1 MKASNRNRIFFLGV
15 LAVLALLTV
24 AASAWPATLT
34 VINNSAQD
42 VYIRLEYPYT
52 FLRAPA
58 EETTVFAIERDDY
71 PAIVTYCDITNDGT
85 MDLNSNLRLIF
96 TECTGLNAPQLPK
109 YMGEPSM
116 EKVNWYRTPPM
127 NFQFQ
132 YEALED

>member
-1 MKASNRNRIFFLGV
+1 MKLKRSISIPLIVV
-15 LAVLALLTV
+15 LLLAIATI

-34 VINNSAQD
+34 VINRSEVD

-58 EETTVFAIERDDY
+58 EETTIFTVERDLY

-96 TECTGLNAPQLPK
+96 TECTGLNAPGLPK
-109 YMGEPSM
+109 FMGEPGM
-116 EKVNWYRTPPM
+116 EKVNWNRTPPT

-132 YEALED
+132 YEALQD

>member
-1 MKASNRNRIFFLGV
+1 MKTNNRNSIFFILV
-15 LAVLALLTV
+15 LMVLTLATI
-24 AASAWPATLT
+24 AAAAWPATLT
-34 VINNSAQD
+34 VINNSELD

-58 EETTVFAIERDDY
+58 EDTTVFAIERGEY
-71 PAIVTYCDITNDGT
+71 PAVVTYCDITHDGT
-85 MDLNSNLRLIF
+85 MDLTTNLRLIF

-116 EKVNWYRTPPM
+116 EKVNWYRTPPT

-132 YEALED
+132 YEALGK

>member
-1 MKASNRNRIFFLGV
+1 MKTKRSFSLLFVV
-15 LAVLALLTV
+15 LVLLLALSAI
-24 AASAWPATLT
+24 AASEWKATLT
-34 VINNSAQD
+34 VINNSEED

-58 EETTVFAIERDDY
+58 EETTTFAIERAEY
-71 PAIVTYCDITNDGT
+71 PAIVTYCEITNDGT
-85 MDLNSNLRLIF
+85 MDLNTNLRLVF
-96 TECTGLNAPQLPK
+96 TECTGLNAPHLPK

-127 NFQFQ
+127 SFQFQ